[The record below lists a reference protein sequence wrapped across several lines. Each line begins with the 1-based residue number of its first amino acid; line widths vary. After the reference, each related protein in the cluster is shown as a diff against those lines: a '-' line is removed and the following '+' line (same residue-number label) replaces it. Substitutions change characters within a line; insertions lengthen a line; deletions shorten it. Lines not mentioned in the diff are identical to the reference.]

1 MDINRADPLDFKLAI
16 VISFV
21 EDMILPL
28 MGFSP
33 RKPRHFNG
41 SG

>member
-21 EDMILPL
+21 EDMILRIL
-28 MGFSP
+28 L
-33 RKPRHFNG
+33 
-41 SG
+41 